1 MKNGIKDLPACERPV
16 EKFLQ
21 KGEGALS
28 DAELLAII
36 IRTGTRELSALA
48 LASKIIGDSSHGI
61 LGLNHLSL
69 EELTSIKGIGTVKAV
84 QLKAIGELSKR
95 MAKSM
100 AQQSKVTF
108 VTPEAIA
115 SCYMEELRHL
125 EQEQVLILYLNTKG
139 GLIKEEFLTKGTIN
153 MSIISPREIFINA
166 VKYKAVS
173 VVMLHNHPS
182 GDPTPSRHDIEAT
195 RRVKAAG
202 ELIDINLI
210 DHIIIGDNKY
220 ISLRRDGLL

>member
-1 MKNGIKDLPACERPV
+1 MKHGIKDLPECERPV
-16 EKFLQ
+16 EKLLQ

-48 LASKIIGDSSHGI
+48 LASKIIGDSSQGI
-61 LGLNHLSL
+61 LGINHLSL

-95 MAKSM
+95 MAKSL
-100 AQQSKVTF
+100 AVQSKASF

-115 SCYMEELRHL
+115 TRYMEELRHL
-125 EQEQVLILYLNTKG
+125 EQEQVLILYLNTRC
-139 GLIKEEFLTKGTIN
+139 GLIREEFLTKGTIN

-220 ISLRRDGLL
+220 ISLRREGLL